1 MKLQADH
8 ENKTCIMCLGILC
21 KMCKN
26 VSVKNKEICVDC
38 EVAPLRN
45 QKAHVIYNFLRRE
58 GACASIE
65 TLRDAYK
72 LLKTAKKNDLRN
84 YDTYCFV
91 IEKIQLRQ
99 IFEKDLKKLEAVID

>member
-8 ENKTCIMCLGILC
+8 ENKTCVMCLGILC

-72 LLKTAKKNDLRN
+72 LLKTAKKM
-84 YDTYCFV
+84 TCV
-91 IEKIQLRQ
+91 IMIHIVLS
-99 IFEKDLKKLEAVID
+99 LKRYNCDKYLKRTLKNWKR